1 MILYPLFYIKIYY
14 IGLKPR
20 INLSFD
26 INLQNIKCLFIKVNS
41 KRNFKKKQ
49 YDKLNPKIKITFNL
63 IIYNSIW
70 DIRLKSRINWNQ
82 INNYNSKI

>member
-26 INLQNIKCLFIKVNS
+26 INLQNIKYLFIKVNS

-70 DIRLKSRINWNQ
+70 DIRLKSRINWN
-82 INNYNSKI
+82 